1 MLSEWLV
8 LGTEWFGYRY
18 LLKNDGRQPN
28 SRQLNT
34 CYLTNIVKTGIHSW
48 QRKCQSLY
56 PLKSVVANNLWS
68 GRDPGG
74 NDEHADE
81 LPWDVFLQLA
91 QKWFDC
97 TKQLLHY
104 LSGRL
109 VSTILHTNTLDVEI
123 VGWCG
128 YTSSAVVRP
137 VRYTAIIL
145 GNDIGDALE
154 TFWLLYSYFILL
166 IYFIK
171 WWQNVPSSLV
181 KCNSPIFFLL

>member
-1 MLSEWLV
+1 MEFTCDKESARAFTHSNQLWQTICGQDETLV
-8 LGTEWFGYRY
+8 GMTSMQMSFLEMFSYSWHR
-18 LLKNDGRQPN
+18 NDSIVRNNCCIICLVGW
-28 SRQLNT
+28 SR
-34 CYLTNIVKTGIHSW
+34 
-48 QRKCQSLY
+48 
-56 PLKSVVANNLWS
+56 
-68 GRDPGG
+68 
-74 NDEHADE
+74 
-81 LPWDVFLQLA
+81 
-91 QKWFDC
+91 
-97 TKQLLHY
+97 
-104 LSGRL
+104 
-109 VSTILHTNTLDVEI
+109 TILHTNTLDVEI